1 MRKFDPFLPFSILES
16 YLLKQRKSRE
26 RFVFFGEMYT
36 VTLKLLVSRL
46 GNNFYC

>member
-16 YLLKQRKSRE
+16 YLPKQKKNRE

-36 VTLKLLVSRL
+36 VILKLLVSRL
-46 GNNFYC
+46 GSNLYC